1 MEKQETKNTEKKD
14 KNIGLIVLSTAGIVG
29 SVGLG
34 IFCYQLSKE
43 NKALKIDKKLYK
55 DAYENLVEK
64 NSKLT
69 KIAETG
75 ELVKRVVGGPLIDRL
90 IKNEELKLSRTNNK
104 ITNLLSNNVTEAT
117 KVVVGELEAKKQNIV
132 ETISDFVEV
141 RDSLK

>member
-1 MEKQETKNTEKKD
+1 MENKETKNTEKKD
-14 KNIGLIVLSTAGIVG
+14 KNIGLMILSTAGVVG

-34 IFCYQLSKE
+34 VFCYQLSKE
-43 NKALKIDKKLYK
+43 NKALKIDKELYK
-55 DAYENLVEK
+55 DAYENLA
-64 NSKLT
+64 NKLT

-90 IKNEELKLSRTNNK
+90 IKNEELKLSRTSNK
-104 ITNLLSNNVTEAT
+104 IANLLSNNVTEAT
-117 KVVVGELEAKKQNIV
+117 KVVVEELEAKKQNIV

>member
-1 MEKQETKNTEKKD
+1 MENKETKNIEKKD

-34 IFCYQLSKE
+34 VLCYQLSKE

-55 DAYENLVEK
+55 DAYENLAD
-64 NSKLT
+64 KLT

-90 IKNEELKLSRTNNK
+90 IKND
-104 ITNLLSNNVTEAT
+104 IDG
-117 KVVVGELEAKKQNIV
+117 VVGIASDNENEFCSTEDEVAGGLEKFSSALFAIFPFAGVTPNV
-132 ETISDFVEV
+132 ANN
-141 RDSLK
+141 

>member
-1 MEKQETKNTEKKD
+1 MENKETKNTEKKD
-14 KNIGLIVLSTAGIVG
+14 KNIGLMILSTAGVVG

-43 NKALKIDKKLYK
+43 NKALNIDKELYK
-55 DAYENLVEK
+55 DAYENLA
-64 NSKLT
+64 NKLT

-90 IKNEELKLSRTNNK
+90 IKNEELKLSRTSNK
-104 ITNLLSNNVTEAT
+104 IANLLSNNVTEAT
-117 KVVVGELEAKKQNIV
+117 KVVVEELEAKKRNIV